1 MLTKFLSVSGNVT
14 DNFNFQ
20 NIITSF
26 LRLVLFELVFCSL
39 FLIQISKDEWGDTLT
54 FRFWQP
60 FRFSCFAG
68 SDPKVQLVQLVE
80 VFFRIGV
87 LFEGFEVMSGG
98 VGASSPGWETVV
110 HQKTVRAAATNKNK
124 GGSAA
129 TRAKKNF
136 AERAPRLEDVR
147 KYTTAYEW
155 NFSEDNF
162 GINRLS
168 W

>member
-1 MLTKFLSVSGNVT
+1 
-14 DNFNFQ
+14 
-20 NIITSF
+20 
-26 LRLVLFELVFCSL
+26 
-39 FLIQISKDEWGDTLT
+39 
-54 FRFWQP
+54 
-60 FRFSCFAG
+60 
-68 SDPKVQLVQLVE
+68 
-80 VFFRIGV
+80 
-87 LFEGFEVMSGG
+87 MSGG

-155 NFSEDNF
+155 NFSEHNF
-162 GINRLS
+162 GIKKVGYAGFS
-168 W
+168 